1 MPGKCNPN
9 RNSQKN
15 LQKNLQKNSI
25 TYQNKD
31 VVFQIF
37 GEQMKDKSL
46 SAYGVRIPKIKAVL
60 PTNLPAVEA
69 NELRIDNL
77 FKLEDG
83 SIALVDY
90 ESIYKYKDK
99 IKYLNYIVRT
109 LKKNDL
115 IENIDEPIRM
125 IVIYT
130 RDVRKG
136 TTNPRLDV
144 GCLQFT
150 VEEVFLSE
158 LDAVAIEK
166 AISDRVQAGELLS
179 EEEQIQF
186 VILPLIYAGKEAKQ
200 QCIRRCFEMAKRIES
215 SQMQIFLLSGLLVF
229 TDKVIAGEDS
239 ERIKRWIN
247 MTQVGRLYEEEKQ
260 EALRELEKKLNN
272 ENRRKIQSLRK
283 EYRQT
288 LQKTKRESTL
298 QIARRLLEKGMPVSE
313 IQSVI
318 TNLSYDEIEALR

>member
-1 MPGKCNPN
+1 
-9 RNSQKN
+9 
-15 LQKNLQKNSI
+15 
-25 TYQNKD
+25 
-31 VVFQIF
+31 
-37 GEQMKDKSL
+37 
-46 SAYGVRIPKIKAVL
+46 
-60 PTNLPAVEA
+60 
-69 NELRIDNL
+69 
-77 FKLEDG
+77 
-83 SIALVDY
+83 
-90 ESIYKYKDK
+90 
-99 IKYLNYIVRT
+99 
-109 LKKNDL
+109 
-115 IENIDEPIRM
+115 M